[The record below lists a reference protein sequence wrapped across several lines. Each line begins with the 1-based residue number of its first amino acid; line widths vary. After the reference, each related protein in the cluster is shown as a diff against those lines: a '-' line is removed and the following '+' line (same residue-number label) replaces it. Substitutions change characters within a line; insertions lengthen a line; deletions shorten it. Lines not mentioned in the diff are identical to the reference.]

1 MKEKPERPAILGR
14 VARVELCSCRESM
27 VLSLGGV
34 AMQMD
39 LDTAED
45 VVITLEQALA
55 VIGGS
60 LPSVRHP
67 TDEETLPIPIE
78 TPRHTPWPSST
89 N

>member
-1 MKEKPERPAILGR
+1 MGR

-55 VIGGS
+55 MISGP
-60 LPSVRHP
+60 LPSMRSP
-67 TDEETLPIPIE
+67 TDEETLPIATDP
-78 TPRHTPWPSST
+78 PGDAAWPGST